1 MKAIVTGVDLFRGG
15 VLIHFENGETAI
27 FGFDFLYANRD
38 SNGNRVISEEREP
51 TEDLA
56 FPSKK

>member
-27 FGFDFLYANRD
+27 FGFDFLCANRNSD
-38 SNGNRVISEEREP
+38 GNRVISEEGEP
-51 TEDLA
+51 TEHLT
-56 FPSKK
+56 FRSQE